1 MKNYHMKKKIF
12 VAFAAVLLTIATTY
26 AKTYIY
32 TIDCGD
38 GILHQGYIG
47 GVANAEEAMSVAWDI
62 ADAIC

>member
-1 MKNYHMKKKIF
+1 MKKKIF
-12 VAFAAVLLTIATTY
+12 VALAAVVLTIATAS

>member
-1 MKNYHMKKKIF
+1 MKKKIF
-12 VAFAAVLLTIATTY
+12 VAFAAVLLTI